1 MPIQITENSIKKTI
15 YTDFMDNFDIHPVTG
30 DLVLLTNEDSVRA
43 SIRHIVLTMFFER
56 PFQPFL
62 GTTILHELFENYTT
76 VTQTNTIDSIKNAI
90 VNNEDRIGYLDVYF
104 NGQPDENQIA
114 VTIIFTIINSSNKI
128 SLNVPLYRVR

>member
-128 SLNVPLYRVR
+128 SL